1 MTIACTLGALLARC
15 VGRPC
20 IGPVPWR
27 PEARDGP
34 AEVQGNGPIVPG
46 SGVGERRCVTSYR
59 KVADV
64 DVIAPPCR
72 GRPRRRRCSRGRR
85 AVRPRAAAPERLH
98 SRLAGRLLQ
107 RRVER
112 QLLGRPGP
120 ALLGPD
126 GSRAV
131 AARARLRLPAARVLA
146 REPRLLPEPGEPA
159 PALLSVA
166 RATRPRFARG
176 LSAREPRGGHL
187 QRAEMSP
194 TLTRPE

>member
-1 MTIACTLGALLARC
+1 MTISCTLGALLARC
-15 VGRPC
+15 VGWPS

-46 SGVGERRCVTSYR
+46 SGVGERRCVTPYR

-72 GRPRRRRCSRGRR
+72 RRPRSRHCSRGRR

-98 SRLAGRLLQ
+98 SRLAERLLQ

-112 QLLGRPGP
+112 QLLGRASP
-120 ALLGPD
+120 ALLGRD

-131 AARARLRLPAARVLA
+131 AARTRLRVPAARVLA
-146 REPRLLPEPGEPA
+146 RESRLLPEPGEPA
-159 PALLSVA
+159 AARLRLSGEASRVA
-166 RATRPRFARG
+166 RTPRA
-176 LSAREPRGGHL
+176 
-187 QRAEMSP
+187 
-194 TLTRPE
+194 